1 VFATRILQKYWSLT
15 LRIFLALCLAMT
27 SKAQA
32 SSTRVPFSGTLP
44 TRSQTMKTIRTLFLL
59 CIAAMLFHAHAASAQ
74 APAQP
79 AGEKPPADCEELPGV
94 AAKLASAEKTLLDW
108 PNLARY
114 RDANAAVQ
122 PPAKGEQRVVFMGDS
137 ITDMWVQPQFG
148 GFFPGRPYIDR
159 GISGQT
165 TPQMLIRF
173 RPDVIALRPKVVV
186 ILAGTNDLAGN
197 TGPMTLAQIEENL
210 TSMDELAH
218 ANKIRVV
225 FASVLPVS
233 NYGHDRNGNP
243 VDVRIKR
250 QPEKI
255 LELNSWI
262 KKYSADHRDVYLD
275 YFGASVDEHGLL
287 KAELSE
293 DGLHPN
299 AKGYA
304 IMAPLA
310 EQAIQAA
317 LKKRN

>member
-1 VFATRILQKYWSLT
+1 MKTMRT
-15 LRIFLALCLAMT
+15 LLLPCLA
-27 SKAQA
+27 
-32 SSTRVPFSGTLP
+32 
-44 TRSQTMKTIRTLFLL
+44 
-59 CIAAMLFHAHAASAQ
+59 AALFHAHAANAQ

-79 AGEKPPADCEELPGV
+79 AGEKAPADCEELPGV

-122 PPAKGEQRVVFMGDS
+122 PPAKDEKRVVFMGDS

-148 GFFPGRPYIDR
+148 GFFPGQPYIDR

-197 TGPMTLAQIEENL
+197 TGPMTLAQIEDNL

-243 VDVRIKR
+243 VDVRIR
-250 QPEKI
+250 RRPEKI

-275 YFGASVDEHGLL
+275 YFGASVDDHGLL

-304 IMAPLA
+304 VMAPLA

-317 LKKRN
+317 LKKRL